1 MNPERFAGIFVGIIT
16 IATTLM
22 LIGLFEREAASKVPY
37 DCVDPTER
45 ERIREIALKGIDD
58 GLQSAVA
65 HLYDIWTKDP
75 NTQQP
80 QRAQVGVT
88 NAINAHV
95 RARTHT
101 LAWSPPTCPPPEK

>member
-1 MNPERFAGIFVGIIT
+1 MNPERFLGIFVMIGT
-16 IATTLM
+16 IAGTLLM
-22 LIGLFEREAASKVPY
+22 LALFEHEAASKVPY
-37 DCVDPTER
+37 DCTDPNER

-80 QRAQVGVT
+80 ARAQVGVT
-88 NAINAHV
+88 NAINSHI
-95 RARTHT
+95 RARTYA
-101 LAWSPPTCPPPEK
+101 LAWNPPTCPPEK